1 MAFEYKEKLIDLFYN
16 SHVSH
21 QQIDETIDLVLE
33 ENSSL
38 TVEENL
44 EAMINLLVE
53 SGDSTLQMDEDN
65 ASGVTSEKSLDI
77 EKFNHYYNELLN
89 MFPDICPQYLLEF
102 CRKYDNFN
110 FEQVVHDLI
119 ETDYIKMR
127 RDPLDICEHL
137 KQMLPN
143 ADPIYLRN
151 QSRVLATRPPEDL
164 DQFIENAIEK
174 SDYPTMQEYLV
185 YVRTSVSVAK

>member
-1 MAFEYKEKLIDLFYN
+1 LKVSGHTWVFKEISKLSDF
-16 SHVSH
+16 V
-21 QQIDETIDLVLE
+21 
-33 ENSSL
+33 
-38 TVEENL
+38 
-44 EAMINLLVE
+44 A
-53 SGDSTLQMDEDN
+53 
-65 ASGVTSEKSLDI
+65 
-77 EKFNHYYNELLN
+77 
-89 MFPDICPQYLLEF
+89 
-102 CRKYDNFN
+102 
-110 FEQVVHDLI
+110 
-119 ETDYIKMR
+119 DYIKMR

-164 DQFIENAIEK
+164 DGFIENAIEK